1 MAIISP
7 RILAAATGNKA
18 AASPEIAAI
27 TTGSSSVSAPK
38 IFALSTG
45 SSSVSAPK
53 IFALSTFGGT
63 VEAGIAAD
71 TARTIPGRYTNR
83 GVNDGRLFTSGTE
96 ITNEPASTKTGTCIT
111 ATTSSDVITPA
122 TLGFGDI
129 NELWIRFDNCKKSSD
144 IKIKVYYDGATG
156 NDYVGLG
163 NYVYVCYG
171 KNGSNS
177 GYTSWDYPDFGR
189 WVMHV
194 SPTDLQLYFD
204 DKQAFSRT
212 GLEQGKKITGI
223 KIDSTTDRLSNF
235 IIANY
240 DCSNET
246 LETTSVS
253 ASISADTVRSVT
265 ATASISSDTARTTQ
279 ASAILAADTARGT
292 TASITL
298 SADTARNLLSAES
311 TIITAD
317 TVRLVSAAA
326 EITTDTSR
334 TIDAAVSVAMD
345 TARKVNASVEI
356 QADTMRYPALVVN
369 LSADTSRQV
378 LAAEVVA
385 TDTSRQMAFIMSDAS
400 AEPTACFGLQ
410 SINISLQTQSLSESF
425 SMRTSQPIEV
435 LDAIQGTVL
444 DYTYSYI
451 AEQVQW
457 QGIIREVKGMVDVD
471 QTLYTPFTYD
481 KGGEMASNHAKRI
494 AGALGKHLDAH
505 FDDFQPSSDMSGAGA
520 TYQNIIS
527 TFFGWTSRVPR
538 RLINAYIRNDTLH
551 IIQRGQE
558 PNTIDITDTQHTVPT
573 YAHKIIRS
581 VWSGSGNE
589 PAHSDDGG
597 IDVGPMY
604 FTGTISGEHGSMS
617 YDNGLLVEETHD
629 GNITTYSYMDV
640 EDGYMTGKR
649 TTNKDGTVIETI
661 YNYAGVIGNKYLE
674 SEEEYTKQPDQEL
687 GEKETIKMTYH
698 RYLGNGWW
706 ETSVYQDGEYQG
718 ASLGQGVPGSKASRF
733 VREEAM
739 HFAGRPSGGSG
750 ILVDTEFPVV
760 GTAFLESLT
769 NEIEDFNRCIEEKT
783 SMVIYNYGHLIDFT
797 DKIIFAGLEY
807 HLESNEYSKDP
818 RAEKQS
824 ITLIRWFKR

>member
-18 AASPEIAAI
+18 VASPEIAAI

-38 IFALSTG
+38 IFALST
-45 SSSVSAPK
+45 
-53 IFALSTFGGT
+53 
-63 VEAGIAAD
+63 VE
-71 TARTIPGRYTNR
+71 
-83 GVNDGRLFTSGTE
+83 
-96 ITNEPASTKTGTCIT
+96 TGTT
-111 ATTSSDVITPA
+111 AT
-122 TLGFGDI
+122 
-129 NELWIRFDNCKKSSD
+129 
-144 IKIKVYYDGATG
+144 
-156 NDYVGLG
+156 
-163 NYVYVCYG
+163 
-171 KNGSNS
+171 
-177 GYTSWDYPDFGR
+177 
-189 WVMHV
+189 
-194 SPTDLQLYFD
+194 
-204 DKQAFSRT
+204 
-212 GLEQGKKITGI
+212 
-223 KIDSTTDRLSNF
+223 
-235 IIANY
+235 
-240 DCSNET
+240 
-246 LETTSVS
+246 
-253 ASISADTVRSVT
+253 ISADTVRSVT

-326 EITTDTSR
+326 EITADTSR
-334 TIDAAVSVAMD
+334 TIDAAVSVALG

-385 TDTSRQMAFIMSDAS
+385 TDTSRQMAFIMSNTSAS
-400 AEPTACFGLQ
+400 TEPTACFGLQ
-410 SINISLQTQSLSESF
+410 SINISLQAQSLSESF
-425 SMRTSQPIEV
+425 SIGTSQPIEV
-435 LDAIQGTVL
+435 LDAIQGAVL

-481 KGGEMASNHAKRI
+481 KGGKMASNHAERI
-494 AGALGKHLDAH
+494 ADALGKHLDAH

-527 TFFGWTSRVPR
+527 TFFGWSSRVPR

-581 VWSGSGNE
+581 VWSGSGNGS
-589 PAHSDDGG
+589 AHSDDGG
-597 IDVGPMY
+597 IDLGPMY
-604 FTGTISGEHGSMS
+604 FTGTISGPHGSMS
-617 YDNGLLVEETHD
+617 YVNGLLAEETHD
-629 GNITTYSYMDV
+629 GNSTSYSYTDV
-640 EDGYMTGKR
+640 ESGYMTGKV
-649 TTNKDGTVIETI
+649 TTNTDGSTVSTV

-674 SEEEYTKQPDQEL
+674 SEVEHTRQPDEKL
-687 GEKETIKMTYH
+687 GDKETEKITYH
-698 RYLGNGWW
+698 RCLGNGWW
-706 ETSVYQDGEYQG
+706 ETTVYLDGVYQG
-718 ASLGQGVPGSKASRF
+718 ASLGQGVPGSKASRY

-824 ITLIRWFKR
+824 ITLVRWFKR